1 MKGFAL
7 GLASKQRRNITR
19 KSPHATSRD
28 VKLHKN
34 RYVTQGDL
42 SRGRVM
48 SPRVTG
54 PSKLAYTHNFCVM
67 ECVSRSF
74 FRPLFDT
81 QCPFIHCPLFHFSIV
96 HCYILIVSLSIVP
109 FPLSIVSDISSP
121 LRGKEPSIANASN
134 IDTLLGATE
143 SSEVTQPPEAIQDKV
158 HFIFNNI
165 SISNLQQKVQFPGI
179 LTEGPVSDSIEVD
192 LRIFG

>member
-1 MKGFAL
+1 
-7 GLASKQRRNITR
+7 
-19 KSPHATSRD
+19 
-28 VKLHKN
+28 
-34 RYVTQGDL
+34 
-42 SRGRVM
+42 M
-48 SPRVTG
+48 SIFPLLIV
-54 PSKLAYTHNFCVM
+54 
-67 ECVSRSF
+67 SF
-74 FRPLFDT
+74 FHCSIPIV
-81 QCPFIHCPLFHFSIV
+81 PFPLFHSHCFIV
-96 HCYILIVSLSIVP
+96 HCSIPIV
-109 FPLSIVSDISSP
+109 PLSIVSDISSP

-143 SSEVTQPPEAIQDKV
+143 SSEVTQPPEPIQDKV